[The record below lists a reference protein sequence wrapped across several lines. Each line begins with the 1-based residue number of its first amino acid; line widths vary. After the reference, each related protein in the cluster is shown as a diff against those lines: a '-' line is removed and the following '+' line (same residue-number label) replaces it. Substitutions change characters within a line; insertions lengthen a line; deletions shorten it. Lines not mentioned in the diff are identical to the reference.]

1 MLLIKTNKLPLSQAA
16 IIPFN
21 STFYNMN
28 ALPLAK
34 KAKLSLTIS
43 MVSVISKASASI
55 TATHNTQHTLLQL
68 FNLSSVL
75 VQLASHKQYLHL
87 RNKTQRERG
96 VCKRVR
102 MPTNILII

>member
-1 MLLIKTNKLPLSQAA
+1 MLLIKTNKLPLSQTGNKVMLLIKTNKLPLSQAA

-55 TATHNTQHTLLQL
+55 TATHNTQHTLLQP
-68 FNLSSVL
+68 
-75 VQLASHKQYLHL
+75 QLCPS
-87 RNKTQRERG
+87 
-96 VCKRVR
+96 
-102 MPTNILII
+102 PTGIT